1 MKKICDFLKNHF
13 DFKIQIS
20 TWVGII
26 VALLIIPATMFLPE
40 KYGFENGLIENLQL
54 LVLFIG
60 GYFALRPKTDKIF
73 FNFILMVIG
82 ILFLREIN
90 CGRTIFFPVPGVE
103 NEFYRWSE
111 IKYGYLAHPI
121 YGAYIAFVGIY
132 FLKNKLFINLWQKIK
147 DIKFPVWNFVLLL
160 IGMIAGIYAEEVVH
174 NFILEEST
182 ELLFYVALINFVYL
196 YSQNKDFI
204 K

>member
-1 MKKICDFLKNHF
+1 
-13 DFKIQIS
+13 
-20 TWVGII
+20 
-26 VALLIIPATMFLPE
+26 
-40 KYGFENGLIENLQL
+40 
-54 LVLFIG
+54 
-60 GYFALRPKTDKIF
+60 
-73 FNFILMVIG
+73 MVIG

-90 CGRTIFFPVPGVE
+90 CGRTIFFPVPEVE
-103 NEFYRWSE
+103 NAFYKWSE

-132 FLKNKLFINLWQKIK
+132 FLKNKLFINLLQKLR

-160 IGMIAGIYAEEVVH
+160 IGMIAGIYAEEVIH
-174 NFILEEST
+174 NFVLEEST

-196 YSQNKDFI
+196 YSQDKNFI

>member
-1 MKKICDFLKNHF
+1 MKKICDFVQNHF
-13 DFKIQIS
+13 NFKIQIS
-20 TWVGII
+20 TWIGII
-26 VALLIIPATMFLPE
+26 VALLIIPATIFLPV
-40 KYGFENGLIENLQL
+40 KAGYENGLIENLQL

-60 GYFALRPKTDKIF
+60 SYFAFKPKTDKTF
-73 FNFILMVIG
+73 FNFVLMVIG

-103 NEFYRWSE
+103 NAFYKWSD

-132 FLKNKLFINLWQKIK
+132 FLKNKLFINLLQKLR

-160 IGMIAGIYAEEVVH
+160 IGMIAGIYAEEVKNQLNYYFMLH
-174 NFILEEST
+174 
-182 ELLFYVALINFVYL
+182 
-196 YSQNKDFI
+196 
-204 K
+204 